1 MILNLS
7 LKIVLAISLET
18 QFDLQCIS
26 VEIVQNDK
34 KEILTKI
41 RLKRK
46 YVYYKSYYEKNNKQ
60 KVDLKKQYYIQ
71 HKEQYKAYYMKN
83 NDEIYK
89 NRNQY

>member
-46 YVYYKSYYEKNNKQ
+46 YVCHKSYYEKNNKQ

-89 NRNQY
+89 N